1 MIFQSKNTKG
11 KISRSNKIKNKIDHT
26 EESSGIRKSTSFR
39 FFLYFLF
46 LFLGVIFGYYS
57 FAFFNEDINSIGNYF
72 STIRNSSLEVSEK
85 KNKAL
90 APTESKKNFEI
101 MYVELEKNQ
110 KNYKQNV
117 DERINEINKKVS
129 RFDDYSKTMLAEIN
143 NLIKRNEKKIYSD
156 IENIELKINQTDKSI
171 EDFIALSQRLESLEV
186 LLNKKVNYFSIII
199 SAKELKETVQKKG
212 DLGKSLNNLKYH
224 IENLSYQNYQDVFSQ
239 IEVLLAKDIKSRGE
253 LIILFEDIESSILR
267 DKNLPD
273 KDNSLDNP
281 VKYFSSLVRIKKI
294 EDSDSSKDLNKF
306 PKIRKLLYQG
316 NLTEA
321 INEVKTISPDYEHKF
336 ENWIE
341 LCKNLVKFESLINFF
356 ESTPFDTGNNN

>member
-1 MIFQSKNTKG
+1 MG
-11 KISRSNKIKNKIDHT
+11 R
-26 EESSGIRKSTSFR
+26 
-39 FFLYFLF
+39 
-46 LFLGVIFGYYS
+46 V
-57 FAFFNEDINSIGNYF
+57 
-72 STIRNSSLEVSEK
+72 
-85 KNKAL
+85 
-90 APTESKKNFEI
+90 
-101 MYVELEKNQ
+101 
-110 KNYKQNV
+110 
-117 DERINEINKKVS
+117 
-129 RFDDYSKTMLAEIN
+129 
-143 NLIKRNEKKIYSD
+143 
-156 IENIELKINQTDKSI
+156 
-171 EDFIALSQRLESLEV
+171 ESLEV

-306 PKIRKLLYQG
+306 SKIRKLLYQG